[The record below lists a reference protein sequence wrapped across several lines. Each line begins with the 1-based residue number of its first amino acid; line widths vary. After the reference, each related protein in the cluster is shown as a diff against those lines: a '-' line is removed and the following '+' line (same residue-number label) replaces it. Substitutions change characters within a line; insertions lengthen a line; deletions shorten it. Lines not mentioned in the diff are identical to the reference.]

1 MWDFTMP
8 YAKFVDYTNRKEAVD
23 PTKDRLVEGID
34 QKTAEEIAE
43 KIEEQNLDY
52 VGYIDY
58 MKRTYATKNDNKKKT
73 GIFTE
78 KTLNA
83 DVDEAKQLK
92 EMLSQARK
100 NNSILWRGV
109 ISFDND
115 FLKANGIYDPKTNEV
130 DQVRLKQVMQKAM
143 TNVVRREHLSRSS
156 FWWGNIHLNTDN
168 VHIHV
173 GVSEIHS
180 ERPVIYYASRN
191 RKERK
196 GKFSQKTIK
205 GLKSNVYNG
214 LLREDMR
221 QRHLEYEKNITML
234 RDELLNKIAQKEL
247 EKLDRLENF
256 FLDQALEH
264 FPEGKRLRYGSNA
277 TDFKLSKFFIT
288 RYVDYQLQKEPI
300 LYQNYQKYT
309 QALLKD
315 YQGVYQKGSVREKN
329 ELHQKL
335 VKKYGV
341 QAARPFRNGQ
351 MDGLIAKR
359 EAEFRERLGNRALRY
374 IQTVIQPAK
383 KRGIEKLSLN
393 NQELIQETDPKA
405 TQVHSA
411 EVWTLMGYK
420 IKKDAIAIPLVVPY
434 SEEEKQKLEK
444 AGKKVGDF
452 KKENFFDERFVEP
465 IDPNKVKSDIDFKAL
480 KSMQKAE
487 LFELVETACS
497 VSEKNPENKKV
508 KQELGIFKYALR
520 QKIIEE
526 RAEEIA
532 VTRKLLAKFR
542 PKDGATKAFVEFKQ
556 HQLAELAEL
565 AELEKKPKYSLTKE
579 KKARKE
585 QLANKYLDVVQVAIR
600 KVDAKVKLE
609 QTNRFDHEIKLADQV
624 TDIEVFKLLK
634 GDSATK
640 VSYLLE
646 LENKKQVIDIKF
658 AIFTNNKVMSQT
670 SDSMKKKNLLV
681 QNGKYFTKLKKL
693 YHELSPEEYILAES
707 QLEWDF
713 QHDADFRKRIGVNF
727 DKRRVVAQKQQTSR
741 AYQRATRKLVKG
753 ASLALKDDSDKR
765 ERLLRQLARDEEKE
779 YKR

>member
-1 MWDFTMP
+1 MWDFTTP
-8 YAKFVDYTNRKEAVD
+8 YANFVDYTNRKEAVD
-23 PTKDRLVEGID
+23 PTEDRLLEGID
-34 QKTAEEIAE
+34 SKTAKEIAE

-58 MKRTYATKNDNKKKT
+58 MKRTYATKNDSKKKT

-115 FLKANGIYDPKTNEV
+115 FLKANGIYDPKTNEI

-143 TNVVRREHLSRSS
+143 TSVVKREHLSRSS

-168 VHIHV
+168 VHIHI

-214 LLREDMR
+214 LIREDMR

-234 RDELLNKIAQKEL
+234 RDELLNKIARKEL
-247 EKLDRLENF
+247 EKLDRLESF

-288 RYVDYQLQKEPI
+288 RYVDYQLQKETI

-329 ELHQKL
+329 ELHKKL

-341 QAARPFRNGQ
+341 QTARTFRNGQ
-351 MDGLIAKR
+351 MDSFIAKR
-359 EAEFRERLGNRALRY
+359 ENEFRERLGNRALHY

-383 KRGIEKLSLN
+383 KRGLEKLSLN
-393 NQELIQETDPKA
+393 NQELIQENDPKA
-405 TQVHSA
+405 TKVHSE

-434 SEEEKQKLEK
+434 SEEEKQKLEET
-444 AGKKVGDF
+444 GKKVGDF

-465 IDPNKVKSDIDFKAL
+465 IEPNKVKSDIDFKAL
-480 KSMQKAE
+480 KSMQKVE
-487 LFELVETACS
+487 LFELVETARS
-497 VSEKNPENKKV
+497 VSEKDPENKKV

-542 PKDGATKAFVEFKQ
+542 PKDGATKSFVEFKQ

-579 KKARKE
+579 KQARKE

-600 KVDAKVKLE
+600 KVDAKVNLE
-609 QTNRFDHEIKLADQV
+609 QTSGFDHEIKLANQV
-624 TDIEVFKLLK
+624 TDAEVFKLLK

-640 VSYLLE
+640 ESYLSE
-646 LENKKQVIDIKF
+646 LENKKQVINIKF
-658 AIFTNNKVMSQT
+658 AIFTNNKAMSQI

-681 QNGKYFTKLKKL
+681 QNGKYFTELKKL
-693 YHELSPEEYILAES
+693 YHKLSPEEYILAKS

-713 QHDADFRKRIGVNF
+713 QHDADFRKRIEANF
-727 DKRRVVAQKQQTSR
+727 DKKRVAQKQQTSR

-779 YKR
+779 YER